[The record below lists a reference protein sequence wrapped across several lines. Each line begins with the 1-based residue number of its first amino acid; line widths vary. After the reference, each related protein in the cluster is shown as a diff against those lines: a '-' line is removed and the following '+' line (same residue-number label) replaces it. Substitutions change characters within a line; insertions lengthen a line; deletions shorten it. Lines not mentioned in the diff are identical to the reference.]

1 MVPWRFRFG
10 LTFASPHPAKIRHNA
25 RMRLCFRLA
34 LLVAATLSLAMS
46 ALAELN
52 QPPSELKFLPS
63 VLKVRDDWV
72 ADQHSWDELQ
82 FPPMNGDQ
90 HPVKRGR
97 YWRVWGD
104 VEAAKNAVET
114 WNTLKPIFLAKGWT
128 VVTEPVPGRS
138 PGVGRYSQNG
148 VDAWALIDLFNNRL
162 ELKMVEVAPVP
173 FTLTL
178 TPPAGVPEKMAL
190 PDKGDFPYL
199 SPLAGSKFRGG
210 GRDPGPFWVTPK
222 GGSQPEMVAQGS
234 LHRSYALTGLS
245 YALFLT
251 EYRDAFTK
259 AGWEIVDEYKSGD
272 AAMHA
277 HFTKNGRNVWAYLH
291 INNDGYDIA
300 VADAAGAGDLA
311 TNLKKTCHVALYG
324 VLFDFNKSTLQ
335 PTSDAVLQQVADLL
349 AKDKALKIEVQGH
362 TDNVGGDAY
371 NQTLSEARARAVMD
385 WFTKHGVAAARLSSN
400 GYGKT
405 KPVADNNTDE
415 GRAKNRRV
423 EIADPACAPTPVK
436 GT

>member
-1 MVPWRFRFG
+1 
-10 LTFASPHPAKIRHNA
+10 
-25 RMRLCFRLA
+25 MRLNSRLP
-34 LLVAATLSLAMS
+34 LLVAALLSLAT
-46 ALAELN
+46 AAFAELN
-52 QPPSELKFLPS
+52 QPPAELAFLPS

-72 ADQHSWDELQ
+72 AEHYVWDELQ
-82 FPPMNGDQ
+82 LPPMNGEQ

-104 VEAAKNAVET
+104 VEKAKNAVET
-114 WNTLKPIFLAKGWT
+114 WNSLKPVFLANGWT
-128 VVTEPVPGRS
+128 VVKEPEPGRS
-138 PGVGRYSQNG
+138 PGSARYSRNG
-148 VDAWALIDLFNNRL
+148 VDAWALIDFYNNRL
-162 ELKMVEVAPVP
+162 QLKMVEVAPPP

-178 TPPAGVPEKMAL
+178 APPAATPEKMAS
-190 PDKGDFPYL
+190 PAKGDFPYL
-199 SPLAGSKFRGG
+199 APLAGSKFRGG

-222 GGSQPEMVAQGS
+222 GGSQSEMVAQGS
-234 LHRSYALTGLS
+234 LHRGYALTGLS

-251 EYRDAFTK
+251 EYRDALIK
-259 AGWEIVDEYKSGD
+259 AGWEIVDESSSGD

-277 HFTKNGRNVWAYLH
+277 HFAKNGRNVWAFLH
-291 INNDGYDIA
+291 INGDGYDIA
-300 VADAAGAGDLA
+300 VADAGATDLA
-311 TNLKKTCHVALYG
+311 GNLKKTCHVALYG

-335 PTSDAVLQQVADLL
+335 PASDAVLQQVEDLL
-349 AKDKALKIEVQGH
+349 SKDQTLKIEVQGH

-371 NQTLSEARARAVMD
+371 NQTLSEARAHAVAD
-385 WFTKHGVAAARLSSN
+385 WLTKHGAAAARLSAR

-423 EIADPACAPTPVK
+423 EIANPACAPAPAK